1 MTVELRDIRKSYGR
15 KTVLRGVS
23 FGAECGEA
31 VGIVGANGSGKS
43 TLLRVLAGI
52 LKPQAGEFLWEGS
65 DLLRSR
71 AVLERTVG
79 YVPQGT
85 PLIDELSALDNLR
98 LWYEADALRT
108 SLESGML
115 RELGIRDFL
124 KVPASRLS
132 GGMRK
137 RLSIGCALARDP
149 QILLL
154 DEPTAALDLPARER
168 LLDYFS
174 AFRARGGL
182 ILLATHDLRELE
194 TCSRC
199 FLLRGGIAE
208 PYSYDG
214 DAQRLA
220 RELEAP

>member
-1 MTVELRDIRKSYGR
+1 MTGQLRDIKKSYGKR
-15 KTVLRGVS
+15 CVLRSVS
-23 FGAECGEA
+23 MDAERGEA

-43 TLLRVLAGI
+43 TLLRVLAGV

-71 AVLERTVG
+71 AALERTVA

-85 PLIDELSALDNLR
+85 ALIDELSALDNLR
-98 LWYEADALRT
+98 LWYDGAALRA
-108 SLESGML
+108 SLEGGML
-115 RELGIRDFL
+115 RLLGIPDFL
-124 KVPASRLS
+124 KVPAAKLS

-137 RLSIGCALARDP
+137 RLSIGCAVARDP

-154 DEPTAALDLPARER
+154 DEPTAALDLAARER

-182 ILLATHDLRELE
+182 ILLATHDLRELAF
-194 TCSRC
+194 CSRC
-199 FLLRGGIAE
+199 YMLRGGLAE
-208 PYSYDG
+208 PYRFDG
-214 DAQRLA
+214 DARRLA
-220 RELEAP
+220 EELERQ

>member
-1 MTVELRDIRKSYGR
+1 MTGELRDIRKSYGR
-15 KTVLRGVS
+15 KSVLRGVNI
-23 FGAECGEA
+23 ALERGEA

-43 TLLRVLAGI
+43 TLLRVLAGV

-71 AVLERTVG
+71 AALERIVG

-85 PLIDELSALDNLR
+85 PLIDELSARDNLR
-98 LWYEADALRT
+98 LWYDADALRA
-108 SLESGML
+108 SLEGGML
-115 RELGIRDFL
+115 RELGIPEFL
-124 KVPASRLS
+124 KVPVSRLS

-137 RLSIGCALARDP
+137 RLSIGCAIARDP

-168 LLDYFS
+168 LLEYFH

-199 FLLRGGIAE
+199 YMLRGGVAE
-208 PYSYDG
+208 PYAYDG

-220 RELEAP
+220 RELERS